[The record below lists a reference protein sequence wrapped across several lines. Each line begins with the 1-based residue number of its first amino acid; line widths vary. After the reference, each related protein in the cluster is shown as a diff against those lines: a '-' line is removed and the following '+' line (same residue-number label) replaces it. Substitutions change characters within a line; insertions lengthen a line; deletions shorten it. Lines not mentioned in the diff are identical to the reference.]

1 MIPLVDLQAQCAS
14 ITDEIDTAVLRV
26 VANGQFALG
35 PEVAA
40 FEEEFAA
47 YCGVDHG
54 IAINAGT
61 SAQQPAYID
70 LGRQVGDHPYAE
82 AAAAATLTLSVY
94 PELPAETPARIAEI
108 VRRALQ
114 A

>member
-1 MIPLVDLQAQCAS
+1 LVDLQAQCAS

-26 VANGQFALG
+26 VANGQFALE

-54 IAINAGT
+54 IVINAGT
-61 SAQQPAYID
+61 SAQQPAHVD
-70 LGRQVGDHPYAE
+70 LGGQVGDHPYAE
-82 AAAAATLTLSVY
+82 AAAATLTLPVY

-114 A
+114 T